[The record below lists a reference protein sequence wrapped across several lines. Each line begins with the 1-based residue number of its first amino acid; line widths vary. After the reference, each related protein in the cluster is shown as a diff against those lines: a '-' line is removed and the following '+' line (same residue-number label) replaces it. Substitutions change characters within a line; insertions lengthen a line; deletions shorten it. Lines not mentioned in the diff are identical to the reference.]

1 MSGRRRPSPPHPS
14 LPLAWPPA
22 DPVVPL
28 PRLSGPPWASPGGP
42 LPTKIALS
50 REPREV
56 CKTPNTVYRP
66 SGDPQARTGRG
77 CSGKSC
83 LFAPTGPA
91 RPAEPRRSLPPS
103 HHTVGRAGFCGGGG
117 SQTNTRGKI
126 SVGPTPTLKAQ
137 LSFCHSLVTNRLNC
151 CEFGK
156 THRDSLDTVVVEDL
170 EIVTI
175 KRAL

>member
-66 SGDPQARTGRG
+66 SGDPQPRTGRG

-103 HHTVGRAGFCGGGG
+103 YRTVGRAGFFLGGGAK
-117 SQTNTRGKI
+117 QTPAVRSRWDPPPPSKPSCQFAT
-126 SVGPTPTLKAQ
+126 
-137 LSFCHSLVTNRLNC
+137 SFLQT
-151 CEFGK
+151 G
-156 THRDSLDTVVVEDL
+156 
-170 EIVTI
+170 
-175 KRAL
+175 